1 MSVVQ
6 LCPYDVNGE
15 NCKYETYYGEPNFSK
30 CKNCDRTSNIC
41 KTSETIL
48 KGDKRKMTK
57 VNAEQINNV
66 YNSGYIAG
74 VESSEKR
81 IKDLEKEKSE
91 IINLI
96 NDCLWSCVNK
106 NFDKVEE
113 GLKSLLNEY
122 DE

>member
-1 MSVVQ
+1 
-6 LCPYDVNGE
+6 
-15 NCKYETYYGEPNFSK
+15 
-30 CKNCDRTSNIC
+30 
-41 KTSETIL
+41 
-48 KGDKRKMTK
+48 MTK
-57 VNAEQINNV
+57 EEVEKEAEESWQNDSTVSGASMPNKV
-66 YNSGYIAG
+66 YVAGYLAG
-74 VESSEKR
+74 VGSSEKR

>member
-1 MSVVQ
+1 MSEIEKLNMIAEWQEQHKQ
-6 LCPYDVNGE
+6 LIEDLDN
-15 NCKYETYYGEPNFSK
+15 SK
-30 CKNCDRTSNIC
+30 
-41 KTSETIL
+41 
-48 KGDKRKMTK
+48 KRL
-57 VNAEQINNV
+57 A
-66 YNSGYIAG
+66 
-74 VESSEKR
+74 
-81 IKDLEKEKSE
+81 DLEKEKSE

>member
-1 MSVVQ
+1 MNKEQ
-6 LCPYDVNGE
+6 LKQEAEEY
-15 NCKYETYYGEPNFSK
+15 F
-30 CKNCDRTSNIC
+30 KNLDDC
-41 KTSETIL
+41 KTKELMIEAYL
-48 KGDKRKMTK
+48 AG
-57 VNAEQINNV
+57 AEPR
-66 YNSGYIAG
+66 
-74 VESSEKR
+74 EKR
-81 IKDLEKEKSE
+81 IEELEKEKSE